1 MLIDHVVPSYFF
13 TLYTEYEPMH
23 LLDIT
28 VANYNNYDTVAIKVH
43 SKMNA
48 LTGLNGMGK
57 TNLLDAI
64 YYLCL
69 GKSYFNSSDRHV
81 VRHGEEFFRV
91 QGAFETKTGKET
103 VEIKVSP
110 GRKKEIVFSGKKRD
124 RLSDHI
130 GTLPCVIIAPDDIQ
144 LMLEGSE
151 ERRKFLDNTLMQ
163 YDPVYVAD
171 IIAYN
176 RLLKQRNAL
185 LKTFAEKHYY
195 DQSLVDSISNGMYE
209 PAARIFAARKKLVE
223 GLSPLFEKY
232 YGLISDEREHCAITY
247 KSSLEGHT
255 LQELFAQNMEKDKIL
270 TRTTT
275 GIHKDDILF
284 KMNDIQLKNFA
295 SQGQLKSFVLS
306 LKLAQYEVVSS
317 SGGTLPILILDDIF
331 DKLDRDR
338 VGRLLQLLS
347 EDNFGQIFISDTNE
361 DRVPGILAQMNLEHQ
376 SYVVHG
382 GTVKYRTQ

>member
-1 MLIDHVVPSYFF
+1 
-13 TLYTEYEPMH
+13 MH
-23 LLDIT
+23 LLDIS
-28 VANYNNYDTVAIKVH
+28 VANYNNYEVVALKVH
-43 SKMNA
+43 PKMNA

-57 TNLLDAI
+57 TNLLDAV

-81 VRHGEEFFRV
+81 VRHGQEFFRV
-91 QGAFETKTGKET
+91 EGAFETKTGRET

-110 GRKKEIVFSGKKRD
+110 GRKKEIVFSGKKREK
-124 RLSDHI
+124 LSDHI

-163 YDPVYVAD
+163 YDSIYVAD

-195 DQSLVDSISNGMYE
+195 DQSLVDSISNGMYQ
-209 PAARIFAARKKLVE
+209 PAQRIHEARAKLVE

-232 YGLISDEREHCAITY
+232 YGLISDQREQCTISYRSDLQTQ
-247 KSSLEGHT
+247 T
-255 LQELFAQNMEKDKIL
+255 LQELFQEYSDKDKYL
-270 TRTTT
+270 TRTSA
-275 GIHKDDILF
+275 GIHKDDISF

-306 LKLAQYEVVSS
+306 LKLAQYEMVSS
-317 SGGTLPILILDDIF
+317 SSGTLPILILDDIF
-331 DKLDRDR
+331 DKLDRER

-347 EDNFGQIFISDTNE
+347 VDNFGQIFISDTNE
-361 DRVPGILAQMNLEHQ
+361 DRVPSILAEMKLEYQ
-376 SYVVHG
+376 AYKVHS
-382 GTVKYRTQ
+382 GTVKYTT